1 MTDFSKI
8 LENAKKMQSK
18 MKESQD
24 KIKALELEGYAAG
37 GSVKV
42 MLNGEGEMIKLFI
55 TPETLKESKEIIED
69 FLGMI
74 KENPELKNKIL
85 NEDDKTKLMCL
96 SGVKQYPMRV
106 KCATLSWHTLVSAME
121 NDGKEIST
129 ES

>member
-1 MTDFSKI
+1 VTDFSKI

-55 TPETLKESKEIIED
+55 SPETLKESKEIIED
-69 FLGMI
+69 LIIAAHNDAKQKI
-74 KENPELKNKIL
+74 KLKTSEELSKI
-85 NEDDKTKLMCL
+85 TG
-96 SGVKQYPMRV
+96 GVILPPGFKFPF
-106 KCATLSWHTLVSAME
+106 
-121 NDGKEIST
+121 
-129 ES
+129 

>member
-24 KIKALELEGYAAG
+24 KIKALELEGYAGG

-55 TPETLKESKEIIED
+55 SPETLKESKEIIED
-69 FLGMI
+69 LIIAAHNDAKQKI
-74 KENPELKNKIL
+74 KLKTSEELSKI
-85 NEDDKTKLMCL
+85 TG
-96 SGVKQYPMRV
+96 GVTLPPGF
-106 KCATLSWHTLVSAME
+106 KCQIVFQR
-121 NDGKEIST
+121 
-129 ES
+129 

>member
-24 KIKALELEGYAAG
+24 KIKALELEGCAAG

-55 TPETLKESKEIIED
+55 SPETLKESKEIIED
-69 FLGMI
+69 LIIAAHNDAKQKI
-74 KENPELKNKIL
+74 KLKTSEELSKI
-85 NEDDKTKLMCL
+85 TG
-96 SGVKQYPMRV
+96 GV
-106 KCATLSWHTLVSAME
+106 TLPP
-121 NDGKEIST
+121 GFKFPF
-129 ES
+129 

>member
-37 GSVKV
+37 SVKV

-55 TPETLKESKEIIED
+55 SPETLKESKEIIED
-69 FLGMI
+69 LIIAAHNDAKQKI
-74 KENPELKNKIL
+74 KLKTSEELSKI
-85 NEDDKTKLMCL
+85 TG
-96 SGVKQYPMRV
+96 GV
-106 KCATLSWHTLVSAME
+106 TLPP
-121 NDGKEIST
+121 GFKFPF
-129 ES
+129 